1 MSLILFC
8 EYSIPE
14 TNRERFLAWARETPS
29 RWEEAELA
37 ENREQPGVFVEL
49 RRPADEREASA
60 MKKERLEGRSWS
72 EMASWVKGGRE
83 GLRVWTFAPV
93 DFVAPGTAPI
103 SGE

>member
-14 TNRERFLAWARETPS
+14 AHRDRFLAWAREAPS
-29 RWEEAELA
+29 KWEGAELA

-49 RRPADEREASA
+49 RRPADEREASE

-72 EMASWVKGGRE
+72 EMEAWVKGGRE
-83 GLRVWTFAPV
+83 GLRIWNFAPV
-93 DFVAPGTAPI
+93 AFVTAD
-103 SGE
+103 

>member
-14 TNRERFLAWARETPS
+14 ANRERYLAWVREEPS
-29 RWEEAELA
+29 KWEGAELA

-49 RRPADEREASA
+49 RRPANEREAEA

-72 EMASWVKGGRE
+72 EMASWAKGGRE

-93 DFVAPGTAPI
+93 VPGTAPLN
-103 SGE
+103 GE

>member
-14 TNRERFLAWARETPS
+14 TNRERFLAWALGEPS
-29 RWEEAELA
+29 RWKGAELA

-49 RRPADEREASA
+49 RRPANDSEAAA

-72 EMASWVKGGRE
+72 EMTSWVKGGRE
-83 GLRVWTFAPV
+83 GLRVWTFAPLAP
-93 DFVAPGTAPI
+93 VAGTAPVN
-103 SGE
+103 GE